1 MKTKH
6 PLYKRWRGMKT
17 RCTNPNQ
24 YAFKDYGAKGIGV
37 CSEWD
42 DFWKFVE
49 DMGPVPF
56 IGATVER
63 KNNSLG
69 YSKENCKWASRKEQS
84 RNTSKNIFVTVGD
97 ITLTV
102 CDWEIRNGV
111 RRYTYYQRIG
121 KLGWDPVL
129 AVTTPVAPNLKN
141 RKENPKL

>member
-1 MKTKH
+1 
-6 PLYKRWRGMKT
+6 MKT

-24 YAFKDYGAKGIGV
+24 NSFKDYGAKGICV
-37 CSEWD
+37 CSAWD

-49 DMGPVPF
+49 DMGPIPF

-63 KNNSLG
+63 KDNSLG
-69 YSKENCKWASRKEQS
+69 YSKENCRWASRKEQA
-84 RNTSKNIFVTVGD
+84 RNKSKNIFVTVGD

-129 AVTTPVAPNLKN
+129 AVTTPVVPNFKN